1 MSLLRKQE
9 SVLAELT
16 IKDFA
21 LIDELA
27 LSFEP
32 GLNIIT
38 GETGA
43 GKSIIIESIN
53 LLVGGRADIS
63 RVKHGAD
70 MANIGGLF
78 VLHDG
83 EEFALK
89 RVVGGDGRNRAFING
104 EPATAGQLSELGD
117 KLLDIHGQHEHQ
129 ALLKPQSHLALI
141 DRFGAADISAAKDVY
156 QRVLADYRAKK
167 RALAELSASDAERRQ
182 RHELLAWHVKELGA
196 AELKVGEDEE
206 LQTKITR
213 LKSGAKFA
221 EAVNR
226 ARAALGAGG
235 LDNVY
240 QACQEVTRIADIDSS
255 LNGAVELLKSA
266 AADLDEADRLL
277 SAYGEGLEFDERL
290 LDAYQ
295 DRLFFLAD
303 LKKKYGLSLDGLI
316 DYLERA
322 LTDIQ
327 EMDNPGNRP
336 TRLSEEVDLALAG
349 LKEAA
354 ANLSILRAAAAGD
367 FARSV
372 REQLLELAMGAAE
385 FSSPLITKVSS
396 ADDYGDNGFE
406 EAEFFFSANA
416 GEPPRPLARIASGG
430 ELSRVMLAV
439 RSVFGR
445 ADSTPTLVFD
455 EIDAGIGGKTAV
467 RVGERLAELSRSH
480 QVICVTHL
488 AQIAAFADR
497 HLAVTK
503 SAKDGGTFLDVRPVD
518 GADRLAELSRLGGSL
533 NESRVSVEHAR
544 QLLDQAREKKAEAVA
559 NG

>member
-1 MSLLRKQE
+1 M
-9 SVLAELT
+9 LAELT

-53 LLVGGRADIS
+53 LLVGGRADTT
-63 RVKHGAD
+63 RVKRGANAAD
-70 MANIGGLF
+70 IAGLF

-83 EEFALK
+83 GEFALK
-89 RVVGGDGRNRAFING
+89 RVVGRDGKSRAFING
-104 EPATAGQLSELGD
+104 QPVTGGQLSEMGD

-129 ALLKPQSHLALI
+129 TLLKPQNHLALL
-141 DRFGAADISAAKDVY
+141 DRFGGAKISAAKDAY
-156 QRVLADYRAKK
+156 RLILADYKAKR
-167 RALAELSASDAERRQ
+167 RALADMSASEAERRQ
-182 RHELLAWHVKELGA
+182 RHELLAWHVKELTA
-196 AELKVGEDEE
+196 AELKAGEDEE

-240 QACQEVTRIADIDSS
+240 QACQEITRVADIDPS
-255 LNGAVELLKSA
+255 LNGAVELLKAA

-277 SAYGEGLEFDERL
+277 SVYGEGLEFDDRL

-316 DYLERA
+316 DYLARA

-327 EMDNPGNRP
+327 EMDGPDNAA
-336 TRLSEEVDLALAG
+336 TRLSEELNLALTG

-354 ANLSILRAAAAGD
+354 ANLSVLRAAAAGD

-385 FSSPLITKVSS
+385 FSAPLMTKVSS
-396 ADDYGDNGFE
+396 GDDYGDNGFE

-430 ELSRVMLAV
+430 ELSRLMLAV

-445 ADSTPTLVFD
+445 ADATPTLVFD

-488 AQIAAFADR
+488 AQIAAFADQ

-503 SAKDGGTFLDVRPVD
+503 SAKDGGTFLEVRPVN

-533 NESRVSVEHAR
+533 NESQVSVEHAR
-544 QLLDQAREKKAEAVA
+544 QLLDQAREKKAETVA